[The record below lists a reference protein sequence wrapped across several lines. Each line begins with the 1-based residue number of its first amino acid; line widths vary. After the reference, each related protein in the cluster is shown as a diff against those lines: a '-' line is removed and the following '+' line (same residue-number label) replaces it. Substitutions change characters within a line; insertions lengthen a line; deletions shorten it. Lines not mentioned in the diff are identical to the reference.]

1 MYRTGIEPPER
12 IWWKKVGRHEKVWV
26 WIAFAWCM
34 VLFAMMPV
42 WHLRGGQNP
51 SGIRY
56 RVAPADYQARVM
68 EFVQEYQ
75 VGTDNGLPVVEPP
88 PGSDVYL
95 QASQFAWIPVVRLRQ
110 GAEYTLHLS
119 SLDVNHGFSLY
130 PLNINFQVV
139 PGYDYGLRI
148 VPNQTG
154 EFHVMCNEFCGIGHH
169 LMVGKI
175 IVVADDAAADEQD
188 ATGAA
193 ADAPAS
199 ALNAG
204 GGDPDQAPDAG
215 AGGRA
220 NAGSNGGAGPGG
232 GR

>member
-1 MYRTGIEPPER
+1 PER

-34 VLFAMMPV
+34 VLFAMMPL

-51 SGIRY
+51 SGIRH
-56 RVAPADYQARVM
+56 RVDPADYQARVM
-68 EFVQEYQ
+68 EFVREYQ

-139 PGYDYGLRI
+139 PGYDYGLRV
-148 VPNQTG
+148 VPNQPG

-175 IVVADDAAADEQD
+175 VVVPDDAEAAANAGAGDPHDLSDAAAGGT
-188 ATGAA
+188 A
-193 ADAPAS
+193 
-199 ALNAG
+199 NAG
-204 GGDPDQAPDAG
+204 PSGGAG
-215 AGGRA
+215 AGGDR
-220 NAGSNGGAGPGG
+220 
-232 GR
+232 